1 MSAND
6 GQVGGTH
13 YRDVAK
19 GGEQHWDMM
28 WRLFREAWFIGCITK
43 YLFRYRKKNGL
54 EDLRKGLHYYQKLIE
69 LEEAEAKANLKT
81 EQIYTP
87 EELRR
92 LTTDP
97 KEYE

>member
-1 MSAND
+1 MAAND
-6 GQVGGTH
+6 NAPKHYDRGQGQ
-13 YRDVAK
+13 R
-19 GGEQHWDMM
+19 QHWDDA
-28 WRLFREAWFIGCITK
+28 WDQYREAWFVLNVTK
-43 YLFRYRKKNGL
+43 YVTRYKTKDGIKDLLKAKHYL
-54 EDLRKGLHYYQKLIE
+54 EKLIE
-69 LEEAEAKANLKT
+69 KEQEEAKANLKT